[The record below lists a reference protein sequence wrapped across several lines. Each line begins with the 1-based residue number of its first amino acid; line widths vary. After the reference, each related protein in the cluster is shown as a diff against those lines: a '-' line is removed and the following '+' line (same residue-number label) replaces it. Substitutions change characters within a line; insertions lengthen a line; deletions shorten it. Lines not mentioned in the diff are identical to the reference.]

1 MIEKIKTPNT
11 LPLRAFTPMASSARE
26 AELTYSSHLEV
37 EAGKI
42 FYETRHQADI
52 RHAEAQKNTMEMG
65 AKDRELDT
73 SYLVFIAFR
82 MVSSEDLQ
90 SRQLW
95 ANAFTEKS
103 IELYGEPDKN
113 LASSLLK
120 EQGNNLLQGGGR
132 PELVAS
138 YVASSKDIGFFPKQ
152 SSVDAEVATPLF
164 NFERTRAE
172 LSDYL
177 RTTYTDVFKRMQ
189 IAEHEGLFTPADIAD
204 TFETGVAALTTSD
217 AAWGEWSVSR
227 REDKDSLSVVK
238 EDKEIIVGMKRQDAT
253 AQQVESLFAHEVLR
267 HVLAAV
273 NGSKVDEKLGSGLP
287 NYLDFEEGAGVLN
300 EYALSGRVKDELID
314 RYTDIA
320 LALGLA
326 SGGQK
331 IPRSKLLQFALSREK
346 LRNDQR
352 WEQEKISENDLEK
365 KVYAHVNRIYRGTP
379 GNDETIGVFTK
390 DISYLE
396 GFLKAGSY
404 VESELASGKTISQ
417 IMQYISQG
425 KFDPTAASHI
435 AYVQAVQGPKISKEL
450 VVPFSI
456 KDYTKQVA

>member
-1 MIEKIKTPNT
+1 
-11 LPLRAFTPMASSARE
+11 MASSARE
-26 AELTYSSHLEV
+26 NELTYSSNLEA
-37 EAGKI
+37 EAGKV

-52 RHAEAQKNTMEMG
+52 RRAEIQGDTMEAT

-73 SYLVFIAFR
+73 SYLVLMAFR
-82 MVSSEDLQ
+82 MVNNEDPQ
-90 SRQLW
+90 IRQLW

-113 LASSLLK
+113 LALSLLK
-120 EQGNNLLQGGGR
+120 KQGNELLQGGGES
-132 PELVAS
+132 ELVDN
-138 YVASSKDIGFFPKQ
+138 YVAASKNVGFSPEQ
-152 SSVDAEVATPLF
+152 PTLDAEVAVPLF
-164 NFERTRAE
+164 NFERTRVE
-172 LSDYL
+172 LGSYL
-177 RTTYTDVFKRMQ
+177 RATYHDAFDTMQ
-189 IAEHEGLFTPADIAD
+189 LSEHQGLFTPTDIANRFEIGVTALAD
-204 TFETGVAALTTSD
+204 TDDTWS
-217 AAWGEWSVSR
+217 EWKISR

-253 AQQVESLFAHEVLR
+253 AQQVEGLFAHEVLR
-267 HVLAAV
+267 HALTAI
-273 NGSKVDEKLGSGLP
+273 NGSKIDEKLGSGLP

-320 LALGLA
+320 LALGLT

-331 IPRSKLLQFALSREK
+331 VPRSKLLQFALSREK

-352 WEQEKISENDLEK
+352 PEQEKISENDLEK

-404 VESELASGKTISQ
+404 VESELAKGRKIDE
-417 IMQYISQG
+417 IMEYISQG

-435 AYVQAVQGPKISKEL
+435 AYVQAVREPKASKEL